1 MRDRSML
8 YQGQPTLKC
17 KSNTKFNCGSIE
29 VVHIF
34 KPLHYR
40 KPANNSPLQYRKYTN
55 IFLQV
60 MITRHNTRL
69 HEVLWWQGWAGGCG
83 VCQAGGRPSQAGPAW
98 PGRIMLGRGRQDIQ
112 VMMRIR
118 ILLIFLSLSWSAGS
132 SQEHTAPSTAR
143 SSDQSTA
150 RLYNQNRQSLY
161 RYLLYVVLVIN
172 NYEYKRQL

>member
-1 MRDRSML
+1 MQIK
-8 YQGQPTLKC
+8 YQIQLWFHWGCSYIQT
-17 KSNTKFNCGSIE
+17 TVGSQQIT
-29 VVHIF
+29 VHYIIQ
-34 KPLHYR
+34 
-40 KPANNSPLQYRKYTN
+40 NYTN
-55 IFLQV
+55 IYLQV
-60 MITRHNTRL
+60 MITRHNIRL

-83 VCQAGGRPSQAGPAW
+83 VCQAGGCPSQAGPAW

-161 RYLLYVVLVIN
+161 TI
-172 NYEYKRQL
+172 